1 MNEVEAKLKQA
12 FDAWKTF
19 EKACEVL
26 MSAIISKEK
35 GDEKVPQQKEKLGEK
50 DWIWKKLVVFWR
62 FISEDQL
69 KETAEKVKTLKA

>member
-50 DWIWKKLVVFWR
+50 DWI
-62 FISEDQL
+62 
-69 KETAEKVKTLKA
+69 